1 MVLAYGF
8 WNAFGKFL
16 PLLVLTL
23 CENKDKFDYET
34 PILTQWGF
42 LGIMLPIFL
51 WLPETP
57 GLPLSDVQCC
67 GNTSDPSRLSLLR
80 YP

>member
-8 WNAFGKFL
+8 WNAFGKFF

-23 CENKDKFDYET
+23 CENKDKFDYKT

-42 LGIMLPIFL
+42 LGLMLPIFL
-51 WLPETP
+51 WIPETP
-57 GLPLSDVQCC
+57 GTLLLLDSPRCC
-67 GNTSDPSRLSLLR
+67 MKSQI
-80 YP
+80 